1 MAWWWPFGRKKR
13 PLTELEAWNA
23 DYREWLESLK
33 TVFAAF
39 PDHTRFEGMQLDEKT
54 ASVLNEIASLYLAD
68 ACEAVSAFELKAE
81 RLRRYIDQQK
91 ASGTLP
97 PRA

>member
-1 MAWWWPFGRKKR
+1 MGWWPFKKKQKQ
-13 PLTELEAWNA
+13 PLTELEAWNN

-54 ASVLNEIASLYLAD
+54 AGVLNEIATLYLEG
-68 ACEAVSAFELKAE
+68 ACEAVSGFELKAE
-81 RLRRYIDQQK
+81 RLRRYIEMK
-91 ASGTLP
+91 KNAGTLP
-97 PRA
+97 PRT